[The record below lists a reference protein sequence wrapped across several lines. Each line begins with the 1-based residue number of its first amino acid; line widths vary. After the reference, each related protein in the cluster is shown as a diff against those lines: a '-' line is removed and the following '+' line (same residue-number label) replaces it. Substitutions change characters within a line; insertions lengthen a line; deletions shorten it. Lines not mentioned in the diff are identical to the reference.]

1 MRLSFR
7 TLFRNAFFVAISPNI
22 HLELCW
28 VNTLCEHTEGTHCG
42 TEYTVGTNPVSQTVW
57 LPANFPSDFSKS
69 TSRWFRTTTSLG
81 CYLNRNG
88 QHRIVSASTS
98 SLPESLPPERAQSSG
113 WFYSFYTFGRSPT
126 VELFIKSL
134 LIKRASLL
142 GTCSGTCLSNKKSS
156 LKTFLRTFLRNF

>member
-42 TEYTVGTNPVSQTVW
+42 TQYTVGTNPVSQTVC
-57 LPANFPSDFSKS
+57 LPANSPSDFSKS

-98 SLPESLPPERAQSSG
+98 SLPESLPPERAQSS
-113 WFYSFYTFGRSPT
+113 FGFILLT
-126 VELFIKSL
+126 HLVGLFIKSL